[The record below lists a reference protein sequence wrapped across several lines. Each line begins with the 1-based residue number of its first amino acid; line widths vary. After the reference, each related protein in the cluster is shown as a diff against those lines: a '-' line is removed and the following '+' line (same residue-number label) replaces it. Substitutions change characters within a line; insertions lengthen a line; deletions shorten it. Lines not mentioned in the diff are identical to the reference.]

1 MKPGECL
8 LFNTRLLDRSGGN
21 RTDLH
26 RRVITLHMA
35 STRCKMTGPAPSE
48 YGFSFVQG
56 QTYEGGLQP
65 AKAPSLKLT
74 NPLLD

>member
-1 MKPGECL
+1 
-8 LFNTRLLDRSGGN
+8 
-21 RTDLH
+21 
-26 RRVITLHMA
+26 MA